1 VNGVL
6 AERGQDIAFAK
17 GDAFDRAV
25 VGKHGD
31 DSIATAGVAR
41 SIDDHGTHGGQL
53 LRLVAAAIIYPEPM
67 AGLEQAPRHAAPHM
81 TKSDKSDVHV

>member
-1 VNGVL
+1 VNGVF

-31 DSIATAGVAR
+31 DSIAAAGVAR
-41 SIDDHGTHGGQL
+41 SIDDRGTLGGQL
-53 LRLVAAAIIYPEPM
+53 LRLVTAAIIYLEPM
-67 AGLEQAPRHAAPHM
+67 AGLEQAPHHAAPHM